1 MTFVESLRS
10 HRGSLIRLKTELFW
24 DNNNEWDGTLFRTCI
39 LLDARDFGAPACWKA
54 CTANAHL
61 TPPAIFRAAVSHL
74 LIDGLACWVLMD
86 EQDVEILNETR

>member
-24 DNNNEWDGTLFRTCI
+24 YNNAEWDGTLFRTCF
-39 LLDARDFGAPACWKA
+39 LLDARDYGRPACWKA
-54 CTANAHL
+54 CTANA
-61 TPPAIFRAAVSHL
+61 TSASSAAVSHL

-86 EQDVEILNETR
+86 EQDVAILNETR

>member
-24 DNNNEWDGTLFRTCI
+24 YNNTEWDGTLFRTCL
-39 LLDARDFGAPACWKA
+39 LLDARDYGRPACWKA
-54 CTANAHL
+54 YTANA
-61 TPPAIFRAAVSHL
+61 TTTRAAVSHL